1 MKFDICDVF
10 SQDEYDEIR
19 KFLLEKLNYIPEEA
33 TISDVSMELHKIVE
47 TVLYEY
53 EIDTMIWEIDLMR
66 RSDLMLNVMFEN
78 SKGQSRTIGT
88 VENEESAFKTIN
100 DCLDDHKYKS
110 YYQRTWKKDDK
121 TTVVDVGSHT
131 EFFYIQEV

>member
-10 SQDEYDEIR
+10 NQDEYDEIR
-19 KFLLEKLNYIPEEA
+19 KFLLEKLNHIPEEA

-47 TVLYEY
+47 EVLYEY
-53 EIDTMIWEIDLMR
+53 EIDTMIWEVDLMR

-88 VENEESAFKTIN
+88 VENEESAFKVIN
-100 DCLDDHKYKS
+100 DFLDDHKYKS

>member
-1 MKFDICDVF
+1 
-10 SQDEYDEIR
+10 
-19 KFLLEKLNYIPEEA
+19 
-33 TISDVSMELHKIVE
+33 
-47 TVLYEY
+47 
-53 EIDTMIWEIDLMR
+53 
-66 RSDLMLNVMFEN
+66 MLNVMFEN

-100 DCLDDHKYKS
+100 DFLDDHKYKS

>member
-19 KFLLEKLNYIPEEA
+19 KFLLEKLNHIPEEA

-47 TVLYEY
+47 EVLYEY
-53 EIDTMIWEIDLMR
+53 EIDVMIWEVDLMER
-66 RSDLMLNVMFEN
+66 NDLMLNVLFEN

-88 VENEESAFKTIN
+88 VENEKSAFKVIN
-100 DCLDDHKYKS
+100 NFLDDHNYKS